1 MKNKVNRARQ
11 RLPLLACYPHDF
23 YTRSVINLTIKNK
36 TEKKLAVLTSVIR
49 IKNGFPNVW

>member
-23 YTRSVINLTIKNK
+23 YIRSVINLTIKNK